1 MNPPQPVT
9 SSRIARPKLVATW
22 LLAAGL
28 GGGLGLATALIG
40 GARLGY
46 LAMLAMVLGL
56 PFIART
62 RLRRLGVSGL
72 LLGFAGVLGIGL
84 PDGPQDCSTN
94 ALMFACVPTAGVAWA
109 VVTGVAL
116 VEALV
121 SLLWAARD
129 GVGPSLVSASAR
141 DRNRRLRSGRALI
154 GELERTLGIGVMI
167 QSIDKRPPVT
177 INALLMFG
185 RQGREVTASGPS
197 EAEAW
202 QELAEIA
209 MAWRKA
215 NDKQVSLWWGGG
227 SV

>member
-1 MNPPQPVT
+1 
-9 SSRIARPKLVATW
+9 
-22 LLAAGL
+22 
-28 GGGLGLATALIG
+28 
-40 GARLGY
+40 
-46 LAMLAMVLGL
+46 MV
-56 PFIART
+56 
-62 RLRRLGVSGL
+62 S
-72 LLGFAGVLGIGL
+72 
-84 PDGPQDCSTN
+84 
-94 ALMFACVPTAGVAWA
+94 
-109 VVTGVAL
+109 GVAL

-154 GELERTLGIGVMI
+154 RELERTLGIGVMI

-215 NDKQVSLWWGGG
+215 NDKQVSLWWTLSGDARN
-227 SV
+227 